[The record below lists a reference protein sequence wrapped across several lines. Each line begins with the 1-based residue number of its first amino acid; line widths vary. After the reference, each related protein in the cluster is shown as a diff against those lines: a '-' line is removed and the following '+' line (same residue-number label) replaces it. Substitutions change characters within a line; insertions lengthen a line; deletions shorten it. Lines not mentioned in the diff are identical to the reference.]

1 MPKNGRPPP
10 PPKPEELI
18 DVLDKKFEA
27 FRAEMLES
35 MERKSTEIFQLQEAD
50 TELKST
56 ADLRWTEI
64 KESLESLKQENE
76 RKILEIVESQEKQSH
91 DLKKEL
97 EMILIENVEE
107 LKDDLGKILSCD
119 IFLYPN
125 VRRICIIWR

>member
-27 FRAEMLES
+27 FRTEMLES

-76 RKILEIVESQEKQSH
+76 RKILEIVENQEKQSH

-125 VRRICIIWR
+125 VRRICII

>member
-1 MPKNGRPPP
+1 
-10 PPKPEELI
+10 
-18 DVLDKKFEA
+18 
-27 FRAEMLES
+27 MLES
-35 MERKSTEIFQLQEAD
+35 MERKSTEICQLQEAD
-50 TELKST
+50 TEVKST

-76 RKILEIVESQEKQSH
+76 RKILEIVENQEKQSH

-97 EMILIENVEE
+97 EMILIENIEE

>member
-76 RKILEIVESQEKQSH
+76 RKILEIVENQEKQSH

-125 VRRICIIWR
+125 VRRICII